1 MKKSIKILFLLC
13 VLFIG
18 IDFIKAEDCGVSFD
32 KGVTAN
38 GQAGTA
44 IARPSGCGTNRLCH
58 TQSTSGNDTHNGRN
72 VGLRITL
79 VKCTKNNCTKVTQV
93 GNKYINSIDIFY
105 RSLDEI
111 SSGKVSNAFYGGY
124 DKTHFANG
132 GTLELKSANEYNKN
146 IIVLTDDFSW
156 SKDVNYEQPY
166 NSYGNELNDALGQD
180 LITLPKAQDT
190 GSNYYAN
197 IGTQFNN
204 NTSEKNN
211 EFTNLIL
218 KKMNPNFSLNDL
230 YDEIYK
236 NYTEKGQIHVGQNQW
251 SDYVKNHSNEDFY
264 GYRLFIEPITQY
276 KYIVHSTNTNA
287 SEVEASYMYLFIL
300 TPTETYYLQANSDYK
315 FYSAGQGFN
324 YFIQIANTL
333 TLTSDDVG
341 RSASNKDINSIL
353 GANSGLG
360 LNIIAPYNEI
370 CDGKDCPN
378 PDGDDPK
385 PVDPPSDD
393 PLTCIVDT
401 SMFTSDFTDED
412 GNPLACYDNQIKYE
426 DGLDSLGNKNDMC
439 YETDTAMSSKYC
451 TVKCS
456 ETLTSNFDT
465 VMPVVEAGKYFTWNN
480 NTLNGSRTCY
490 TNINYNQF
498 ISDIRS
504 ANAAVSEA
512 YYNNNSAKI
521 SSLDFNSDGKVDY
534 DDFEIYQ
541 LYKSGENIV
550 INGKTLS
557 KEFDI
562 NKDGF
567 YNYEV
572 DTEYFLVVLNLDVNG
587 DTTINNKD
595 LTQLEQNINEFS
607 GKNYD
612 FDVDGD
618 GTITQKDFSIVKV
631 LSNNGGNIPAYI
643 DDISLDYNK
652 DDKLNYLDV
661 VTTGTNKEYVKLR
674 VLGLVPS
681 NITTTM
687 KNKSD
692 INKDGIVNLTDV
704 NIFSKFMSSNVY
716 PNEIITEKDSE
727 QWKEYYKGF
736 SNSSDYKKAINY
748 LNSLVEEMKKCY
760 DNDVWN
766 SNIYNVDDTT
776 GIFSY
781 SDNNSYSY
789 SGEADVTVNYTDMID
804 ENDCKDTT
812 IQIYEEKNGGI
823 GLKAVSL
830 KKCTNIRRSKS
841 ASINFT
847 INNDVYRY
855 ILKENQVSIHG
866 KDLANEI
873 NKYSVENK
881 GATLNYID
889 LGIGN
894 FPVSFG
900 AKTGIY
906 GRNQANGGDLSLS
919 FYNIGHMINNES
931 KVENYLSG
939 VAKDNINST
948 YSEYSCK
955 FKVTT
960 GLFTPP
966 DGDQECD
973 PNVDPS
979 CDPNDNPDDG
989 NPSSGGD
996 DCTGNNCL
1004 GGIRVIY
1011 RPISLTDPFPDIN
1024 AEGRNSGSNWC
1035 TESGCTKET
1044 SLSIKNY
1051 ILNNRGVEDY
1061 EIYDIEPM
1069 YTFILT
1075 PTIIKEIR
1083 EYNDNN
1089 SYASYSGTLSGQ
1101 TYDFVC
1107 NKQGG
1112 TCISEYFTH
1121 LIDRTNATGTCVA
1134 DKYRNSNDPSN
1145 FEVCRYIKD

>member
-13 VLFIG
+13 VLFININIVGAEIINNENCNDTEQNGFTG
-18 IDFIKAEDCGVSFD
+18 IGESGEGNIKDTGC
-32 KGVTAN
+32 
-38 GQAGTA
+38 
-44 IARPSGCGTNRLCH
+44 SGNLLCH
-58 TQSTSGNDTHNGRN
+58 IHSTSAQTGYRN

-79 VKCTKNNCTKVTQV
+79 VKCPRGGDCYDISTINGKNIS
-93 GNKYINSIDIFY
+93 GIDIF
-105 RSLDEI
+105 
-111 SSGKVSNAFYGGY
+111 SSKFKEKANFYYGGY
-124 DKTHFANG
+124 NKTDFVSS
-132 GTLELKSANEYNKN
+132 GTFDVKSAQNYAYIALDDSNSSFNDDILKS
-146 IIVLTDDFSW
+146 IGTT
-156 SKDVNYEQPY
+156 
-166 NSYGNELNDALGQD
+166 
-180 LITLPKAQDT
+180 LITPNNSSWYPDL
-190 GSNYYAN
+190 GSIINGN
-197 IGTQFNN
+197 SN
-204 NTSEKNN
+204 EKNN
-211 EFTNLIL
+211 NFVNAIL
-218 KKMNPNFSLNDL
+218 DKMSTTSDKVTVDDLFQEIKKNGGNVSQADCA
-230 YDEIYK
+230 EGK
-236 NYTEKGQIHVGQNQW
+236 EC
-251 SDYVKNHSNEDFY
+251 Y
-264 GYRLFIEPITQY
+264 GYRFFVEPLAQY
-276 KYIVHSTNTNA
+276 AAADANKI
-287 SEVEASYMYLFIL
+287 FIL
-300 TPTETYYLQANSDYK
+300 TPTEVVYFVRNQTKVDNVTMKLNGYEGSFDRSCTTYQKNNVGVCIFQEY
-315 FYSAGQGFN
+315 
-324 YFIQIANTL
+324 
-333 TLTSDDVG
+333 TSDALVLTANDVG
-341 RSASNKDINSIL
+341 RSNQNLKRDDITSST
-353 GANSGLG
+353 SGLG
-360 LNIIAPYNEI
+360 LNIIAPYNYT
-370 CDGKDCPN
+370 CTGKDCPN

-401 SMFTSDFTDED
+401 SMFTSNFTDED

-587 DTTINNKD
+587 DTTINKND
-595 LTQLEQNINEFS
+595 LTQLEQNIKEFS

-618 GTITQKDFSIVKV
+618 GTITQRDFSIVKV

-643 DDISLDYNK
+643 DNISLDYNK
-652 DDKLNYLDV
+652 DNELNYLDV
-661 VTTGTNKEYVKLR
+661 VTKGANKEYVKLR
-674 VLGLVPS
+674 VLDLVPS
-681 NITTTM
+681 DITTTM

-692 INKDGIVNLTDV
+692 INKDGIVNSTDV

-716 PNEIITEKDSE
+716 PNEKITSFDRTQWEK
-727 QWKEYYKGF
+727 YYKGF
-736 SNSSDYKKAINY
+736 SNSSEYKKAINY

-823 GLKAVSL
+823 GFKTVSL

-881 GATLNYID
+881 GATLNYIE

-939 VAKDNINST
+939 VVKDNINST

-989 NPSSGGD
+989 NPSGGED